1 MYLKSVNNIESY
13 KRSKKMFLWTNL
25 TLQKSEQIRFD
36 NTLYIQ
42 LSTQDE
48 KKFDCKLYVYQ
59 TMILYKLLNV
69 D

>member
-1 MYLKSVNNIESY
+1 
-13 KRSKKMFLWTNL
+13 MFLWTNL
-25 TLQKSEQIRFD
+25 TLQKSEQIHFD